1 MEFLQMR
8 QQLKIVKKKPVL
20 QRAAGEQVLPH
31 GDASSESGA
40 EELAQRVR
48 TYWTARGAVV
58 TVRVERIED
67 VAGRRP
73 VFRITSDLTGGLPRR

>member
-1 MEFLQMR
+1 MR
-8 QQLKIVKKKPVL
+8 PGSAPVNRPVL
-20 QRAAGEQVLPH
+20 QRAAGEQTRLHDDPL
-31 GDASSESGA
+31 SESGA
-40 EELAQRVR
+40 AELAKTIR

-73 VFRITSDLTGGLPRR
+73 AFRLVSDLSSGLPQRR

>member
-1 MEFLQMR
+1 LHSKSINVNR
-8 QQLKIVKKKPVL
+8 PVL
-20 QRAAGEQVLPH
+20 QRAAGEQIPPH

-73 VFRITSDLTGGLPRR
+73 AFRLVSDLSSGLPQRR